1 MIGWI
6 SRSSGS
12 EAAIGLGTLVF
23 VGLFAASP
31 IAFTTSTN
39 TPKSG
44 KEKSRLSSKNGCKRL
59 WANEHQPIAQA

>member
-1 MIGWI
+1 MTGWI
-6 SRSSGS
+6 SRSSGG
-12 EAAIGLGTLVF
+12 EAAVGLGTLLF

-44 KEKSRLSSKNGCKRL
+44 KEKSRPSSKNGCKRL
-59 WANEHQPIAQA
+59 WANEHQLVAQA